1 MDGILVVKVLE
12 YDTADGDPTIC
23 QVEIT
28 AGASVSTRTV
38 NVRHGMGSLVADTEA
53 KSTQDV
59 SRLARAQ
66 EMVDV
71 QVAEDG
77 K

>member
-1 MDGILVVKVLE
+1 MDGVRVVEVLE

-23 QVEIT
+23 QVEVT

-38 NVRHGMGSLVADTEA
+38 NVRHDMGSLVADMTAESINDA
-53 KSTQDV
+53 

-66 EMVDV
+66 EMVDA
-71 QVAEDG
+71 QISEAE